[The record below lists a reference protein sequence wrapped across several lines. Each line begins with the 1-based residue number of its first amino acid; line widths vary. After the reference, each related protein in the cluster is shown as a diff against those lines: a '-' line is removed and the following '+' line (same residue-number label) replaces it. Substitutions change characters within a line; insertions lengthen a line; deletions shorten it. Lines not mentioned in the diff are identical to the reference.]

1 MKVGTTKLNQM
12 VRTGMID
19 KVTFEQRPEISED
32 GGCLCIQRMSIPE
45 GAAGA
50 QVEGGRVARVL
61 GKQNKS
67 LWLVQNR

>member
-32 GGCLCIQRMSIPE
+32 GGRLCIQRMSIPE
-45 GAAGA
+45 GA
-50 QVEGGRVARVL
+50 VEHRWKEGGWR
-61 GKQNKS
+61 GCS
-67 LWLVQNR
+67 GNRTNHCG